1 MYTSKEE
8 LVRQITKLVVEELTK
23 MNGMLVPIGVSKKHV
38 HLSRAD
44 MDILF
49 GEGSELHPI
58 KDMKQPG
65 QYACEECVGIRGPR
79 GEFKKLRVLGPL
91 RPETQVEISLTDAR
105 AIGVKAPIAES
116 GKLDGTPGCEIIGPC
131 GTVTI
136 DKGVIVALRH
146 IHMTPV
152 EAKKWG
158 LKDGDVVNVST
169 LGGERNATLGD
180 VLVRVSDKYAL
191 EMHIDIDE
199 ANACCLGNDD
209 LVVIEKK

>member
-1 MYTSKEE
+1 MSTSKEE
-8 LVRQITKLVVEELTK
+8 LVKQITKLVVEELTK
-23 MNGMLVPIGVSKKHV
+23 MSKMLVPIGVSNKHI

-44 MDILF
+44 MDVLF

-65 QYACEECVGIRGPR
+65 QYACEECVGVRGPK

-105 AIGVKAPIAES
+105 TIGIKAPIRES
-116 GKLDGTPGCEIIGPC
+116 GKLEGTPGCEIIGPK
-131 GTVTI
+131 GSVVI
-136 DKGVIVALRH
+136 DHGVIVALRH

-158 LKDGDVVNVST
+158 LKDGDIVSVST

-180 VLVRVSDKYAL
+180 VLVRVSEKYAL

-199 ANACCLGNDD
+199 ANACCLGNNDY
-209 LVVIEKK
+209 VAIEK

>member
-1 MYTSKEE
+1 MSTSKEE
-8 LVRQITKLVVEELTK
+8 LIKQITRLVVEELSNMSK
-23 MNGMLVPIGVSKKHV
+23 MLVPIGVSNKHV

-44 MDILF
+44 MDVLF

-65 QYACEECVGIRGPR
+65 QYACEECVGIRGPK

-105 AIGVKAPIAES
+105 TIGVKAPIRES
-116 GKLDGTPGCEIIGPC
+116 GKLEGTPGCEVIGPK
-131 GTVTI
+131 GSVTI
-136 DKGVIVALRH
+136 DHGVIVALRH
-146 IHMTPV
+146 IHMTTA

-158 LKDGDVVNVST
+158 LKDGDVVSVST
-169 LGGERNATLGD
+169 LKGERNATLGD

-191 EMHIDIDE
+191 EMHVDIDE
-199 ANACCLGNDD
+199 ANACCLGNNDF
-209 LVVIEKK
+209 VAIEK